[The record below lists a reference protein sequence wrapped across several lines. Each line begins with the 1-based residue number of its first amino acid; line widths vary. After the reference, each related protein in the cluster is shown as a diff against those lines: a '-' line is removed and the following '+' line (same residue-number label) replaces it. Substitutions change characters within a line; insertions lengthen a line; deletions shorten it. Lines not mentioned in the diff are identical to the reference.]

1 LEGYERVLEKMND
14 AEEAAARL
22 VLPAALLLD
31 TEGQQEDEDNS
42 VLYFYP
48 DTDSIEELA
57 HETKGMLLAMKGM
70 SKSIVGER
78 VQVVC
83 LEHFESDQ
91 KLLASYVHLG
101 SVLLVLLLPA
111 KLRAFLATCVAE
123 DCAQLLAFALGPS
136 WQWWGAGEDCASG
149 DEEAPQ
155 TPHFRRL
162 RRPGEPKILSGWAR
176 SRLELV
182 LQSYFM
188 EIRGREWLHAHVV
201 PAFELGVPYAAVAL
215 DLQLSALELL
225 NGIEVVCPP
234 AEERAASPAMFR
246 MSRSSC
252 LIHSGKLIAS
262 HMDVRETKEVWRLC
276 WALSMFERT
285 ADHPPAVL
293 MEDAYLPDAA
303 AGPSAPARGEAGLP
317 ETPSAAGPS
326 PSSGG
331 SGGHG
336 RVSLLIVGIGED
348 IVVVMLRPLGGA
360 GASDLRGSFLV
371 DAVTHDLSR
380 FREEESAA
388 LAGLAA
394 RSEDAAAA
402 DAGAPPP
409 QPGPAAA
416 LRAPRPAPEDTML
429 LHHISYNGVSG
440 VLLAT
445 DSPPG
450 ELASNLAG
458 DFVATAVQLHSLL
471 ERLRQSAFHTHHL
484 SQASRGDLTPSAHG
498 SPFSPFSNS
507 PGPMWES
514 IGTPRSARISQFV
527 TDCQGCGIARNPLPN
542 VPCLGKRLQK
552 HET

>member
-1 LEGYERVLEKMND
+1 
-14 AEEAAARL
+14 
-22 VLPAALLLD
+22 
-31 TEGQQEDEDNS
+31 
-42 VLYFYP
+42 
-48 DTDSIEELA
+48 
-57 HETKGMLLAMKGM
+57 
-70 SKSIVGER
+70 
-78 VQVVC
+78 
-83 LEHFESDQ
+83 
-91 KLLASYVHLG
+91 
-101 SVLLVLLLPA
+101 
-111 KLRAFLATCVAE
+111 
-123 DCAQLLAFALGPS
+123 
-136 WQWWGAGEDCASG
+136 
-149 DEEAPQ
+149 
-155 TPHFRRL
+155 
-162 RRPGEPKILSGWAR
+162 
-176 SRLELV
+176 
-182 LQSYFM
+182 M

-360 GASDLRGSFLV
+360 AAADLRGSFLV

-514 IGTPRSARISQFV
+514 IGTPRSARAGQRETPFSLTLSALMNAAGPTPPRSKDSPAQRMGSADPTVYKTHPELFFLEGLTEIRV
-527 TDCQGCGIARNPLPN
+527 
-542 VPCLGKRLQK
+542 RLQRHDLGNRK
-552 HET
+552 ETSPHTDWCVTGRVDASGRELFLCHRPELALSALDAAFQICFGTFW